1 MRLGNVSQI
10 ERISLREQVRRAIR
24 AEIVTGNVRS
34 GDVHTA
40 GAFAERLGVSAT
52 PVREALLDLA
62 NERLVEVLPNR
73 GFRVRSL
80 SNHDLDE
87 LVELRLIL
95 EVAAIDRLVGRLSAK
110 EVEELRGWAE
120 QTVEH
125 AKRRELSRFLEAD
138 RQFHLLLLGHLKNR
152 RLVDLVA
159 SLRDQTPLH
168 GLPHLAIESLVTSAQ
183 EHLELLDA
191 IARNDP
197 VGAHQAIERHLR
209 HVRGLWAGLS
219 EASGN
224 D

>member
-1 MRLGNVSQI
+1 VTQI

-24 AEIVTGNVRS
+24 AEIVTGNVLS
-34 GDVHTA
+34 GKVHTV
-40 GAFAERLGVSAT
+40 GAFADRMGVSAT

-95 EVAAIDRLVGRLSAK
+95 EVAAIDRLVGRLSSNQVK
-110 EVEELRGWAE
+110 ELRGLAQ

-125 AKRRELSRFLEAD
+125 AKRRELSRFLDAD
-138 RQFHLLLLGHLKNR
+138 RKFHLLLLGHLKNR

-168 GLPHLAIESLVTSAQ
+168 GLPHLPIESLVRSAQ

-191 IARNDP
+191 IAHNDSI
-197 VGAHQAIERHLR
+197 GAHQTIERHLR

-219 EASGN
+219 EATS
-224 D
+224 DD